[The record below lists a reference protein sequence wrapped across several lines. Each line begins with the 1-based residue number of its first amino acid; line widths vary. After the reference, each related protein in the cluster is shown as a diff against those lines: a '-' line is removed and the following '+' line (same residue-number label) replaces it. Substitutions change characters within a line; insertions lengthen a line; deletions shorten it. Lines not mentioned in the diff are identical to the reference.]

1 MIIALVAA
9 LAIPWAAPVSF
20 GPPPPGWHVGRSG
33 TVATTVAGTPEHRS
47 TAWAGNVAYRDRAT
61 ADPPNAT
68 LRHLRPGGIVVWV
81 SIQPPSGWP
90 PDRRRTSTHLSLAD
104 AYRFACC
111 EGADVPGGEWELYGW
126 GPRRS
131 YSVLVRV
138 YFGSRPSRA
147 MRGHAQDAIDRLIL
161 PAAHS

>member
-1 MIIALVAA
+1 
-9 LAIPWAAPVSF
+9 
-20 GPPPPGWHVGRSG
+20 
-33 TVATTVAGTPEHRS
+33 
-47 TAWAGNVAYRDRAT
+47 
-61 ADPPNAT
+61 
-68 LRHLRPGGIVVWV
+68 VVWA

-90 PDRRRTSTHLSLAD
+90 PGHRRTSTSLSLAD

-111 EGADVPGGEWELYGW
+111 EGAGIAGGEWELCGW

-147 MRGHAQDAIDRLIL
+147 MRAQAQGVLDELIL
-161 PAAHS
+161 PRPRG